1 MRNKK
6 LGDLFWSGGV
16 RFSLLG
22 FYLIVLLLL
31 FLFAWQGQR
40 WWSNGDHLQAL
51 DSQIQN
57 LEHEVAWLEER
68 GTWTLGYFRIY
79 KGLDVLSLKRIT
91 PRQKQLMAERLWAL
105 ARDYNFDPLL
115 VLAIVAHESRGNP
128 WARGQFRS
136 GTESGA
142 LGLMQLK
149 HETAAEIAQSFGV
162 MIHSEQDLFKPEVNL
177 VLGTAY
183 LMKLMA
189 RYGNVSHAIM
199 AYNIG
204 PGAMDSRLRQ
214 RRQLPVAYYES
225 VMRSYRKLLVLLD
238 EW

>member
-6 LGDLFWSGGV
+6 WGDLFWSGGV

-22 FYLIVLLLL
+22 FYVIVVLL
-31 FLFAWQGQR
+31 FFFFAWQGKR

-68 GTWTLGYFRIY
+68 GAWTLGYFRIY

-91 PRQKQLMAERLWAL
+91 PRQKQMMAERLWVL

-136 GTESGA
+136 GSESGA

-162 MIHSEQDLFKPEVNL
+162 IIHSEQDLFKPEVNL

-214 RRQLPVAYYES
+214 RQQLPVAYYES